1 MTIEE
6 LLSINTTTPVLDT
19 AIVYAFMENKPAPA
33 YDPFTDS
40 SYTQLT
46 DTELY
51 ELTFYVYDHLGNT
64 RVTYEPKFENGI
76 IEYAIKGVFDYYPY
90 GKTLRFYNPEEEKY
104 LTTQHQRDTE
114 TGFDYRGARFYDA
127 DVARFLSVDPLAVE
141 FPNESV
147 YFYVGGNPVTFIDPD
162 GREKARPE
170 EIKYAAANPIDASYV
185 LANKDVAFEKA
196 QNSKLPNARDGQQDA
211 FRHAL
216 WNALNARD
224 IGAKNAEPFATLH
237 ENGSNPANDP
247 NSSSYDPVAIEMDL
261 FNNQVGRNIGESNPD
276 ATDDEIATKVLEAL
290 NSGELKIIAMD
301 ASGNYLDKDGNVTKD
316 NKEKVITT
324 VLPIPF
330 IAPAGPIVKASIKSY

>member
-127 DVARFLSVDPLAVE
+127 DIARFLSVDPLADKYAQWSTYNYVMSNPLLLVDPTGKGPGPEVTKGYILEGFRLYFKAAADIIDNFKAEVTETLTFNKVE
-141 FPNESV
+141 NKVGPITVTRASETQTKTAVSSNLSNFLDRTPNNSTGPGSFVKVTTTTTTSQVTSVKTSTTLKGVDVTVSNKTKVDLSNGAASNSTEVVAGKGSSGVYVNSTTNESGTTNQ
-147 YFYVGGNPVTFIDPD
+147 VGVKVETTKNT
-162 GREKARPE
+162 
-170 EIKYAAANPIDASYV
+170 S
-185 LANKDVAFEKA
+185 
-196 QNSKLPNARDGQQDA
+196 SKTSIS
-211 FRHAL
+211 
-216 WNALNARD
+216 
-224 IGAKNAEPFATLH
+224 IGAK
-237 ENGSNPANDP
+237 
-247 NSSSYDPVAIEMDL
+247 L
-261 FNNQVGRNIGESNPD
+261 FYQ
-276 ATDDEIATKVLEAL
+276 
-290 NSGELKIIAMD
+290 
-301 ASGNYLDKDGNVTKD
+301 
-316 NKEKVITT
+316 
-324 VLPIPF
+324 F
-330 IAPAGPIVKASIKSY
+330 